1 MTNDTAARPG
11 GSSFKLR
18 LALMVSLALNVLIIG
33 AVAGAMLVSRHHGW
47 HGHGFK
53 GAGLA
58 GFARTL
64 PPDRGDAIREKLK
77 SNRAALAPLYKEEQ
91 EARDAARSVLMTEPF
106 DVEKFK
112 AALERAV
119 DADVKEKR
127 ARMELFAETAASMT
141 PEERRQLHNWFEER
155 RKRFRRHHDDDEE
168 SAPPPPPPPEE

>member
-1 MTNDTAARPG
+1 MTNDTATRSG
-11 GSSFKLR
+11 GPSSKLR
-18 LALMVSLALNVLIIG
+18 LALMASLALNVLIIG
-33 AVAGAMLVSRHHGW
+33 AVAGALLVSRHHHW

-64 PPDRGDAIREKLK
+64 PPDRGDVIRQKLE
-77 SNRAALAPLYKEEQ
+77 SNRATLAPLRKEER

-127 ARMELFAETAASMT
+127 ARMALFADTAASMT
-141 PEERRQLHNWFEER
+141 PEERRELHNWFEER
-155 RKRFRRHHDDDEE
+155 RKRFRHHRHEDE
-168 SAPPPPPPPEE
+168 PPPPPPAK

>member
-18 LALMVSLALNVLIIG
+18 LALVVSLALNVLIIG
-33 AVAGAMLVSRHHGW
+33 AVAGAVLVSRHHGW

-64 PPDRGDAIREKLK
+64 PPDRGDAIRQKLE
-77 SNRAALAPLYKEEQ
+77 SNRASLAPLRKEKR
-91 EARDAARSVLMTEPF
+91 EAREAARSVLMTEPF

-119 DADVKEKR
+119 EAGVKEKR
-127 ARMELFAETAASMT
+127 ARMALFAETAASMT

-155 RKRFRRHHDDDEE
+155 RKHFRHRHDDE
-168 SAPPPPPPPEE
+168 PPPPPPDER